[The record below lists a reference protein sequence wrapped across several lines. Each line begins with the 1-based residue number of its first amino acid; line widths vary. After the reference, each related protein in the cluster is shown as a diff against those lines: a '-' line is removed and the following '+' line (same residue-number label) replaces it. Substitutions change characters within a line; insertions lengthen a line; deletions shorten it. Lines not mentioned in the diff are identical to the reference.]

1 MPTSRQTIALRAAT
15 LLIAA
20 TSLGCADK
28 PTARPP
34 RPPMA
39 VHLTIHNRL
48 AGASPVQVAVGR
60 ARIWNAPA
68 PRSDI
73 AMPRPAGGLF
83 RVSADTVRITAT
95 LDDGRPCRRR
105 AVLESRREAWL
116 DVVLE
121 PNGCAIQIR
130 YGAPAIDPD
139 SAPWLPS
146 QILLIA
152 ERIQDDGER
161 VTVRPA

>member
-1 MPTSRQTIALRAAT
+1 MRS
-15 LLIAA
+15 
-20 TSLGCADK
+20 
-28 PTARPP
+28 P

-39 VHLTIHNRL
+39 VYLTIHNGL
-48 AGASPVQVAVGR
+48 QGELPVQVAIGR
-60 ARIWNAPA
+60 SRIWNAPA
-68 PRSDI
+68 PKSDV
-73 AMPRPAGGLF
+73 ASPRAAGGHF
-83 RVSADTVRITAT
+83 RVSPDTVRITAT

-121 PNGCAIQIR
+121 PEGCAIRIR

-139 SAPWLPS
+139 SAPWLRS

-152 ERIQDDGER
+152 GASATLPDEARSGR
-161 VTVRPA
+161 T